1 MKSYI
6 VRISNNY
13 GEIRQVVVRA
23 RTAAAADLLLRL
35 FCHKIEPIARRVVV
49 LCKKLGKKT
58 DKVKLRPSAILL
70 K

>member
-23 RTAAAADLLLRL
+23 RTAAAAIAVGA
-35 FCHKIEPIARRVVV
+35 IERSEYIETCVEV
-49 LCKKLGKKT
+49 
-58 DKVKLRPSAILL
+58 
-70 K
+70 

>member
-23 RTAAAADLLLRL
+23 RTAAAAIAEVA
-35 FCHKIEPIARRVVV
+35 IERSEYIETCVEV
-49 LCKKLGKKT
+49 
-58 DKVKLRPSAILL
+58 
-70 K
+70 

>member
-23 RTAAAADLLLRL
+23 RTAAAAEVA
-35 FCHKIEPIARRVVV
+35 IERSEYIETCVEV
-49 LCKKLGKKT
+49 
-58 DKVKLRPSAILL
+58 
-70 K
+70 